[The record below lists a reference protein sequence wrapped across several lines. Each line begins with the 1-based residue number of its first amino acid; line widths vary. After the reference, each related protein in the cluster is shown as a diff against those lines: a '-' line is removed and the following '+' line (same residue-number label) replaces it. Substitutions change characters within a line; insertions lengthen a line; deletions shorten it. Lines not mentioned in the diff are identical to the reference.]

1 MNKNIFLT
9 VFILI
14 MILFTN
20 QNSFCQKKGVAGDG
34 VLSTDSSDMRSFLNS
49 KSDSLTKWKMSR
61 EFLYMNYLDSLLR
74 KQKGVKSDTVRFN
87 ENSGEIKKSQE
98 RSNPVAIRFL
108 NSFPVQIFFWLMA
121 VFFVAFVIY
130 KVVYR
135 NEMFSINRKKSI
147 DETDDDSLKLNEP
160 SEYDIHIS
168 TAETNKDFNLA
179 VRYLYLK
186 TIAILSEKELIQFSA
201 DKTNREYLS
210 EMESGLLAK
219 DFGSL
224 THDYEYIWY
233 GKFVIDRHHYDLIKD
248 QFIQFIKKVQS
259 I

>member
-1 MNKNIFLT
+1 MNKNIFPA

-20 QNSFCQKKGVAGDG
+20 QNSFCQKNGYARDT
-34 VLSTDSSDMRSFLNS
+34 VLSADSSDVRSFLNN

-74 KQKGVKSDTVRFN
+74 KQKSVKSDTVRIN

-108 NSFPVQIFFWLMA
+108 NSFPVKIFFWLIA
-121 VFFVAFVIY
+121 VFFIVFIIY
-130 KVVYR
+130 KVVFK
-135 NEMFSINRKKSI
+135 NKMFSINGEKSNK
-147 DETDDDSLKLNEP
+147 ETDDDSLKLNEP

-186 TIAILSEKELIQFSA
+186 TIAILSERELIQFSA

-219 DFGSL
+219 DFGLL

-233 GKFVIDRHHYDLIKD
+233 GKFVIDLHHYDLVKD